1 MKLAKREELTFLLQ
15 LQSSVWGSD
24 HIGFKVRRY
33 DTDLRSFIRERA
45 TLESLK
51 EVMIKVAAGLLQ
63 LTQIGYVHNMLDPKN
78 IVLDFD
84 AKSLAIINYV

>member
-1 MKLAKREELTFLLQ
+1 M
-15 LQSSVWGSD
+15 SSSYMLIATSKHSLSFSSSWVSD

-51 EVMIKVAAGLLQ
+51 EVMIKVAAGLL
-63 LTQIGYVHNMLDPKN
+63 
-78 IVLDFD
+78 
-84 AKSLAIINYV
+84 